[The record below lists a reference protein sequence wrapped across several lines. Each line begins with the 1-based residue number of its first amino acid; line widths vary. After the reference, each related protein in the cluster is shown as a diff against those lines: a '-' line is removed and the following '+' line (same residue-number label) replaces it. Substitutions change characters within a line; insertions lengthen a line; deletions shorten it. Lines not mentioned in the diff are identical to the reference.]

1 MWLIIK
7 HPRCLLL
14 CVLLILVRVSGAQSV
29 IVSEQAKVQ
38 NDTMEVLFV
47 AKVLSG
53 SPEAAMSDV
62 MTLADWALSYQSS
75 YPEVAILQ
83 ATPQRAQY
91 YDSKKRLQEWSASQ
105 EIKLKSENLEEIH
118 ALTGELLGRLDP
130 VRVQFLLSERERAKT
145 ERILLAK
152 VLQRYED
159 KSVSL
164 SVKPQHY
171 IRITANNLANE
182 TSRSLSKTLLEARSL
197 DASFQPGFS
206 IIKVELVGI

>member
-1 MWLIIK
+1 MRLIVK
-7 HPRCLLL
+7 CPQYLLI
-14 CVLLILVRVSGAQSV
+14 CVLLVLLKTAGANSV
-29 IVSEQAKVQ
+29 IVAEQAKVQ

-53 SPEAAMSDV
+53 SPETAMLDV
-62 MTLADWALSYQSS
+62 VTLTDWAFSYQSN
-75 YPEVAILQ
+75 YPEVAMLQ

-91 YDSKKRLQEWSASQ
+91 YDAKKRLQEWSASQ

-118 ALTGELLGRLDP
+118 ALTSELLDRLEP
-130 VRVQFLLSERERAKT
+130 VRVQFLLSERERAKA
-145 ERILLAK
+145 ERTLLAK
-152 VLQRYED
+152 VMQRYED
-159 KSVSL
+159 EFISL

-182 TSRSLSKTLLEARSL
+182 TSHSLSKTLLEARSL

-206 IIKVELVGI
+206 IIKVELVGL

>member
-1 MWLIIK
+1 MRLIIK

-14 CVLLILVRVSGAQSV
+14 CVLLVLVRAAGAESV
-29 IVSEQAKVQ
+29 VVSEQATVQ

-53 SPEAAMSDV
+53 SPESAILDV
-62 MTLADWALSYQSS
+62 ETLTDWAFSYQSS
-75 YPEVAILQ
+75 YPEVAMLQ

-91 YDSKKRLQEWSASQ
+91 YDPKKRLQEWSASQ
-105 EIKLKSENLEEIH
+105 EIKLKSENLEEIR
-118 ALTGELLGRLDP
+118 ALTSELLDRLDP
-130 VRVQFLLSERERAKT
+130 VRVQFLLSERERAKI
-145 ERILLAK
+145 EKILLAK

-159 KSVSL
+159 KSAAL

-171 IRITANNLANE
+171 IRITANNLAND
-182 TSRSLSKTLLEARSL
+182 TSSALSKTLLEARSL
-197 DASFQPGFS
+197 DVNFQPGFS

>member
-1 MWLIIK
+1 M
-7 HPRCLLL
+7 L
-14 CVLLILVRVSGAQSV
+14 CVLLILVRFAGAQSV
-29 IVSEQAKVQ
+29 VVSEQAKVQ

-47 AKVLSG
+47 AKVLG
-53 SPEAAMSDV
+53 DSPESAMSDV

-152 VLQRYED
+152 VLQSYED

>member
-1 MWLIIK
+1 MRLIIK

-14 CVLLILVRVSGAQSV
+14 CVLLILVRVAGAESV

-53 SPEAAMSDV
+53 SPESAMSDV
-62 MTLADWALSYQSS
+62 MTLADWALSYQSG

-130 VRVQFLLSERERAKT
+130 VRVQFLLSERERAKV

-152 VLQRYED
+152 VLQSYED
-159 KSVSL
+159 KLLSL

-206 IIKVELVGI
+206 IIKIELVGI